1 MTQNKNYENSKA
13 VVAFIFVLSGAAGLI
28 YQIVW
33 FKYLSLAV
41 GNSTIAQMIV
51 LATFLGGLAIGNYFF
66 GKRADVLS
74 SPLKI
79 YAALEILIGVYAIVY
94 PFAFNFFGDI
104 FFATAIKFSLDS
116 NDVLFYFLRFAY
128 SSVLLILPTIA
139 MGGTL
144 PLLTSYF
151 VEELEHTRK
160 DVATLYFLNSFGAV
174 VGVLLGGFLLIK
186 AIGLEKTIYL
196 TGLLNIII
204 GAGAYFISLKFP
216 GVKIVND
223 APDENQAHSNETEF
237 SKKEVTTAIV
247 VAGLS
252 GMAALIYEMVWV
264 RLFINIFGS
273 STYAFSI
280 MLAAFISG
288 ITIGSFIAAKSFI
301 KKFNKIEVVAFS
313 QFFIALGTI
322 AALYFAERLPY
333 YMWHIASLF
342 NRNETTFGLFLFSEF
357 ALSFLI
363 MFIPT
368 LFMGVSLPV
377 IVEIVAASQKRA
389 GFSVGRV
396 FSVNT
401 LGTVF
406 GVFLTGLIFIP
417 LFGIG
422 GSFTVGILIN
432 IVSAVI
438 LLFASQSTAM
448 ENRIRFSGLF
458 VLTVFVY
465 LFFSP
470 SWNKN
475 VMLSGVFKKMS
486 SAPPASF
493 NQFKKSLENRD
504 ILYYK
509 EGTAANVAVTK
520 ARDATGQ
527 KILIING
534 KPDASSVGDLPTQT
548 LVAQIPLMLNPNPKN
563 VFVVGFGSGITVH
576 SVLTHPVEKVVCAEI
591 SEEVIEAGK
600 FFAEENGDCLNDK
613 RLEILVDDAN
623 AALRSSDEKY
633 DVIVSEPSNPWIAG
647 IGNLFSQEYFEMCK
661 NKLNDDGI
669 MVQWYHLYESNDNI
683 VKLVLNTFKS
693 VFPYAQIWNGV
704 SNDIILIG
712 AKGRPILNLQNLK
725 SKFENPTIKQDFAK
739 IGIDNIF
746 TFLTTQSNS
755 VEGFYSLT
763 LREPINTEIHP
774 LLEFYAP
781 RSFYLSQSST
791 VVYKNDEKF
800 DTLFTELYAKKYWK
814 ENKVSYDE
822 LFSTAKYHFE
832 HTRNYRFAYSIANYL
847 SENFPPKYETEKLKA
862 ECMRHI
868 VFQNSE
874 KSELEKLTRLFPE
887 DKIALRKLIEIQL
900 SEKLY
905 LSSFINIS
913 EIDSL
918 IDAYVST
925 LSEDTTETV
934 KAYAGIAKLYIQ
946 NSNLPKAEEFCTR
959 IGNLINADSTIIQK
973 VKLDDYFYASAI
985 VSYVKKDAESLF
997 VYYLSLLNANRNYPA
1012 IHKLRGL
1019 VRARLEL

>member
-13 VVAFIFVLSGAAGLI
+13 VIAFIFVLSGAAGLI

-66 GKRADVLS
+66 GKRADALR

-79 YAALEILIGVYAIVY
+79 YALLEIFIGLYAIIY
-94 PFAFNFFGDI
+94 PFIFNFFGDL
-104 FFATAIKFSLDS
+104 FFKTAIGFSLDS
-116 NDVLFYFLRFAY
+116 GDVTFHFLRFAY

-151 VEELEHTRK
+151 VEKLEHTRK
-160 DVATLYFLNSFGAV
+160 DVAILYFLNSFGAV

-196 TGLLNIII
+196 TGTLNIVI
-204 GAGAYFISLKFP
+204 GAGAYLIAQKFT
-216 GVKIVND
+216 KEKLEEESQTLETQNK
-223 APDENQAHSNETEF
+223 NETF
-237 SKKEVTTAIV
+237 TKREVLVSIA

-252 GMAALIYEMVWV
+252 GMAALVYEMVWV

-288 ITIGSFIAAKSFI
+288 ITVGSFIAAKNFI

-333 YMWHIASLF
+333 YMWNIASLF

-363 MFIPT
+363 MFVPT
-368 LFMGVSLPV
+368 LFMGISLPV
-377 IVEIVAASQKRA
+377 IVEIVAASRKKA

-406 GVFLTGLIFIP
+406 GVFLTGLVFIP
-417 LFGIG
+417 LFGVG
-422 GSFTVGILIN
+422 GSFTAGILIN
-432 IVSAVI
+432 IFSAVLLLFVSAK
-438 LLFASQSTAM
+438 TAQ

-470 SWNKN
+470 SWNQN
-475 VMLSGVFKKMS
+475 AMLSGVFKKLS
-486 SAPPASF
+486 SPPPPTFEA
-493 NQFKKSLENRD
+493 FKQSLENRD

-548 LVAQIPLMLNPNPKN
+548 LVAQIPLMLNPNPKK

-600 FFAEENGDCLNDK
+600 YFAEENGNCLNDK
-613 RLEILVDDAN
+613 RLQILVDDAN

-661 NKLNDDGI
+661 NKLNENGI

-712 AKGRPILNLQNLK
+712 AKERPKLDLANLK
-725 SKFENPTIKQDFAK
+725 AKFENPKIKNDLSK

-763 LREPINTEIHP
+763 LREPVNTEIHP

-814 ENKVSYDE
+814 EKKVSYDE
-822 LFSTAKYHFE
+822 LFATAKYHFE

-847 SENFPPKYETEKLKA
+847 AENFPHKYETEKLLA
-862 ECMRHI
+862 DCSSHI
-868 VFQNSE
+868 VFQNSQKE
-874 KSELEKLTRLFPE
+874 SLERLTNLYPE
-887 DKIALRKLIEIQL
+887 DKISLQKLIEIQL

-905 LSSFINIS
+905 RSSFINIS
-913 EIDSL
+913 NIDSL
-918 IDAYVST
+918 IDKFVST
-925 LSEDTTETV
+925 LSKDTMAIL

-946 NSNLPKAEEFCTR
+946 NSDLPEAEKYCDK
-959 IGNLINADSTIIQK
+959 ISSYINADEDLLKK
-973 VKLDDYFYASAI
+973 VKLDDYYYAAAI

-997 VYYLSLLNANRNYPA
+997 VYYLSLLNVNQNYPEL
-1012 IHKLRGL
+1012 HKLRGL